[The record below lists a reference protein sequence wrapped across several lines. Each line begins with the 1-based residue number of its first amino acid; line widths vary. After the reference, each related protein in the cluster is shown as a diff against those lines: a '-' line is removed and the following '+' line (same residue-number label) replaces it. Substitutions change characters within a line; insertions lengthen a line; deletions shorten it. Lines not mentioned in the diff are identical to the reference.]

1 MPRLHWFRR
10 TWRHGVATAIGEARG
25 AEVFDEAAHHF
36 PKRLAELENL
46 TEILI
51 RDVSFATRLL
61 CSGHHFCRRA
71 FGDKHDVCKERVGRL
86 LETFL
91 EVRVDGIVAL
101 SICP

>member
-1 MPRLHWFRR
+1 VKP
-10 TWRHGVATAIGEARG
+10 EALRY
-25 AEVFDEAAHHF
+25 FDEAAHHF

-71 FGDKHDVCKERVGRL
+71 FGDKHELCKGRVGRL